1 MPISGTGWELH
12 LKRLGMHKS
21 GAKQRTYGAYQVYID
36 GNPEP
41 SLAGFICE
49 RLGPGDNATAGNGK
63 RIEAKTYPLW
73 TQFGQY
79 RSIGYS
85 TDEEAPGDPP
95 MPAILLL
102 GTGRRTG
109 ILIHPA
115 HPPNLYLSSVGC
127 LNPTREIGREDLID
141 FWDSRRRVIALLE
154 SLKAFA
160 PSAFEHEVSTRIKN
174 ASIVVEGEPS
184 RQLAATRARSAQILS
199 AQTAE
204 LLPISKSSALICA
217 RWLMDNF
224 GDRIKGACVGKAY
237 KPKHLCAIVCQET
250 AYKWIPW
257 IGHQSTQTIVE
268 RAVFDASGDYPGTS
282 RTAFPPNTQAFRQ
295 KYGTAFTDMLIEEAN
310 KTRRLQGWSDK
321 SWVYKGYGL
330 FQYDLQHVKPDE
342 SFFRNREWYSFDSCL
357 SRVTQELDSKLVAQG
372 GNFWKAIKAYN
383 GSGPNAERY
392 MQNVKVFTGYCEEIT
407 GP

>member
-21 GAKQRTYGAYQVYID
+21 GTKQRTYGSYQVYID
-36 GNPEP
+36 GEPVP
-41 SLAGFICE
+41 SLTGFICE
-49 RLGPGDNATAGNGK
+49 RLGPGDNRTAGNGK
-63 RIEAKTYPLW
+63 RIEARTYPLW

-85 TDEEAPGDPP
+85 TDDEVPGDPP

-115 HPPNLYLSSVGC
+115 HPPHLYLSSIGC

-154 SLKAFA
+154 SLKAYA
-160 PSAFEHEVSTRIKN
+160 PTAFRHEVSTRIRD
-174 ASIVVEGEPS
+174 ALIVVEGEPS
-184 RQLAATRARSAQILS
+184 RQLAAPSALSAVS
-199 AQTAE
+199 AQTAQ

-224 GDRIKGACVGKAY
+224 GDKIGNACAGKAY

-257 IGHQSTQTIVE
+257 IGQESIQTIVE

-282 RTAFPPNTQAFRQ
+282 RSAFPVNTRAFRD
-295 KYGTAFTDMLIEEAN
+295 KHGNAFTDMLIEEAN
-310 KTRRLQGWSDK
+310 KTRRMQGWGDK
-321 SWVYKGYGL
+321 PWVYKGYGL
-330 FQYDLQHVKPDE
+330 FQYDLQHVKTDE
-342 SFFRNREWYSFDSCL
+342 NFFANREWYNFDSCL
-357 SRVTQELDSKLVAQG
+357 SRVVRELDRKLTTHG
-372 GNFWKAIKAYN
+372 GNLWKAIKAYN
-383 GSGPNAERY
+383 GSGANAERY
-392 MQNVKVFTGYCEEIT
+392 MQNVKVFTEYCAEVTE
-407 GP
+407 P

>member
-1 MPISGTGWELH
+1 MAILGTGWELH

-21 GAKQRTYGAYQVYID
+21 GSKQRTYGSYQVYID
-36 GNPEP
+36 GAPEP

-49 RLGPGDNATAGNGK
+49 RLGPGDNKTEGNGK

-73 TQFGQY
+73 TQFGHY

-85 TDEEAPGDPP
+85 ANQQVAGKPP

-102 GTGRRTG
+102 GTNKRTG

-115 HPPNLYLSSVGC
+115 HPPNLYLSSIGC
-127 LNPTREIGREDLID
+127 LNPTSAVGPKDLID

-154 SLKAFA
+154 SLKAYA
-160 PSAFEHEVSTRIKN
+160 PTAFEHEVSTRIKE
-174 ASIVVEGEPS
+174 ASIVVDGEPTK
-184 RQLAATRARSAQILS
+184 QLVAPAALALEAVS
-199 AQTAE
+199 AQTAL
-204 LLPISKSSALICA
+204 LLPISKASALICA

-224 GDRIKGACVGKAY
+224 GDKIKNACAGKAY

-257 IGHQSTQTIVE
+257 IGTLSTQTIVE

-282 RTAFPPNTQAFRQ
+282 RNAFPKNTKAFRD
-295 KYGTAFTDMLIEEAN
+295 KYGKPFTDTLIEEAN
-310 KTRRLQGWSDK
+310 KTRRIQDWGDK
-321 SWVYKGYGL
+321 QWVYKGYGL
-330 FQYDLQHVKPDE
+330 FQYDLQHVKTAE
-342 SFFRNREWYSFDSCL
+342 GFFANKEWYGFDNCL
-357 SRVTQELDSKLVAQG
+357 SRAVQELDSKLTSHG
-372 GNFWKAIKAYN
+372 GNLWKAIKAYN
-383 GSGPNAERY
+383 GSGAAAERY
-392 MQNVKVFTGYCEEIT
+392 MQNVKVFTEYCEEVT